1 MKEWK
6 LIIGY
11 YHEFVHILCKEFFE
25 TNLVYLM
32 KWVKKINI
40 YTTLIQETIYK
51 TFSRLRMEA
60 VLLVLLLRFS
70 FYFYS

>member
-32 KWVKKINI
+32 KWVKKNKHLHNPYTGNYIQNI
-40 YTTLIQETIYK
+40 FKVKNGGCPFGASAKI
-51 TFSRLRMEA
+51 
-60 VLLVLLLRFS
+60 
-70 FYFYS
+70 